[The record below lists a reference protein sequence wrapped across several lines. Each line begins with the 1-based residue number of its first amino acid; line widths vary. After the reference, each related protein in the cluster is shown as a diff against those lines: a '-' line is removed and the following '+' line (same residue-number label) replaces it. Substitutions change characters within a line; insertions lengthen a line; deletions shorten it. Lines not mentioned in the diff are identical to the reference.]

1 MKVEKDDGW
10 YVLIERLQVMG
21 NKDEAY
27 FTEEE
32 MLSSQFYQYEN
43 LSLSER
49 IIYNKRII
57 SFAFAYTTKDNKII
71 IPKT

>member
-10 YVLIERLQVMG
+10 YVLIERLQIMG

-27 FTEEE
+27 FTEEDT
-32 MLSSQFYQYEN
+32 LSSKFYQYEN

-49 IIYNKRII
+49 IIYNKNID
-57 SFAFAYTTKDNKII
+57 YEH
-71 IPKT
+71 

>member
-1 MKVEKDDGW
+1 MKVEQDDGW

-49 IIYNKRII
+49 IIYNKNIH
-57 SFAFAYTTKDNKII
+57 YEY
-71 IPKT
+71 